1 MISHFQNFG
10 KKKHFFNFEKR
21 ESKREKDILL
31 FWFPC
36 LRIFPI
42 NQKNIVSEMTDFRDE
57 VESEFGLV
65 YKVAGPLVVA
75 KNMSGAE
82 MYELVKV
89 GPDRLVG
96 EVIKLEGETA
106 SIQTYEDTSGLTIGD
121 PVERT
126 HRPLSVLLGPGIM
139 NNIFDGIQRPLKA
152 IREKVGTVFLPRGV
166 EVNPLDV
173 KKKWPF
179 NMRQGLSVGDPV
191 SGGDVIGF
199 VFENAL
205 IAEHRVSFSFFILFL
220 QYFVPYLNVLFLPSL
235 DHDPTKYIRYHYTVE
250 LCW

>member
-1 MISHFQNFG
+1 MKPPG
-10 KKKHFFNFEKR
+10 P
-21 ESKREKDILL
+21 SKPFLIPDTL
-31 FWFPC
+31 P
-36 LRIFPI
+36 
-42 NQKNIVSEMTDFRDE
+42 QKIIMTDFRDE
-57 VESEFGLV
+57 VESEFGLI

-173 KKKWPF
+173 TKKWPF

-191 SGGDVIGF
+191 SGGDVLGF

-205 IAEHRVSFSFFILFL
+205 ISEHRVGFLFFVLVVVFFPPVFWGGEGFFYLLGSPSRCVPTLAQHLPNTDEFLF
-220 QYFVPYLNVLFLPSL
+220 FFLFFFLL
-235 DHDPTKYIRYHYTVE
+235 FYHLFIIT
-250 LCW
+250 

>member
-1 MISHFQNFG
+1 
-10 KKKHFFNFEKR
+10 
-21 ESKREKDILL
+21 
-31 FWFPC
+31 
-36 LRIFPI
+36 
-42 NQKNIVSEMTDFRDE
+42 MTDFRDE
-57 VESEFGLV
+57 VESEFGLI

-173 KKKWPF
+173 TKKWPF

-191 SGGDVIGF
+191 SGGDVLGF

-205 IAEHRVSFSFFILFL
+205 ISEHRVGFFFLCWLLCSSHLFFGGGRASFFIYWVRRHVVFQHLPNTCPTLMNFFSSFFSSFFFL
-220 QYFVPYLNVLFLPSL
+220 LSNAHTHTSTP
-235 DHDPTKYIRYHYTVE
+235 DHGTTQRCRYNYANE
-250 LCW
+250 LYG

>member
-1 MISHFQNFG
+1 M
-10 KKKHFFNFEKR
+10 
-21 ESKREKDILL
+21 DY
-31 FWFPC
+31 
-36 LRIFPI
+36 
-42 NQKNIVSEMTDFRDE
+42 RDQ
-57 VESEFGLV
+57 VESEFGLI

-166 EVNPLDV
+166 EVNPLDITR
-173 KKKWPF
+173 KWPF
-179 NMRQGLSVGDPV
+179 HMRPGLSIGDPV
-191 SGGDVIGF
+191 SGGDVLGF

-205 IAEHRVSFSFFILFL
+205 IAEHRVRRLLFF
-220 QYFVPYLNVLFLPSL
+220 YLC
-235 DHDPTKYIRYHYTVE
+235 VE
-250 LCW
+250 SKKWSND

>member
-1 MISHFQNFG
+1 
-10 KKKHFFNFEKR
+10 
-21 ESKREKDILL
+21 
-31 FWFPC
+31 
-36 LRIFPI
+36 
-42 NQKNIVSEMTDFRDE
+42 MTDFRDE

-205 IAEHRVSFSFFILFL
+205 IAEHRVSFSFF
-220 QYFVPYLNVLFLPSL
+220 YLIFTIFCSLPSCSL
-235 DHDPTKYIRYHYTVE
+235 SSLFRS
-250 LCW
+250 

>member
-1 MISHFQNFG
+1 MDYRDI
-10 KKKHFFNFEKR
+10 
-21 ESKREKDILL
+21 KD
-31 FWFPC
+31 
-36 LRIFPI
+36 
-42 NQKNIVSEMTDFRDE
+42 
-57 VESEFGLV
+57 SEFGLI

-173 KKKWPF
+173 TRKWPF
-179 NMRQGLSVGDPV
+179 NMRSGLSVGDPV

-199 VFENAL
+199 VFENTL
-205 IAEHRVSFSFFILFL
+205 IDEHRVSCLKKL
-220 QYFVPYLNVLFLPSL
+220 VANTMEK
-235 DHDPTKYIRYHYTVE
+235 DN
-250 LCW
+250 

>member
-1 MISHFQNFG
+1 
-10 KKKHFFNFEKR
+10 
-21 ESKREKDILL
+21 
-31 FWFPC
+31 
-36 LRIFPI
+36 
-42 NQKNIVSEMTDFRDE
+42 MTDFRDE
-57 VESEFGLV
+57 VESEFGLI

-173 KKKWPF
+173 TKKWPF

-191 SGGDVIGF
+191 SGGDVLGF

-205 IAEHRVSFSFFILFL
+205 ISEHRVGFLFFVLVVVFFPLFFGGEGFFLFIGFAVTLCSNTCPTLMNFFSSFFSSFFFL
-220 QYFVPYLNVLFLPSL
+220 LSSFFSQTHTHNTSTP
-235 DHDPTKYIRYHYTVE
+235 DHGTTQRCRYNYANE
-250 LCW
+250 LYG

>member
-1 MISHFQNFG
+1 MSAL
-10 KKKHFFNFEKR
+10 
-21 ESKREKDILL
+21 SASSASS
-31 FWFPC
+31 
-36 LRIFPI
+36 
-42 NQKNIVSEMTDFRDE
+42 VTDFRDE
-57 VESEFGLV
+57 VESECGLV

-152 IREKVGTVFLPRGV
+152 IREKVDTVFLPRGV

-173 KKKWPF
+173 TKKWPF

-191 SGGDVIGF
+191 SGGDVLGF

-205 IAEHRVSFSFFILFL
+205 IAEHRVCFYWCWFINS
-220 QYFVPYLNVLFLPSL
+220 P
-235 DHDPTKYIRYHYTVE
+235 E
-250 LCW
+250 

>member
-1 MISHFQNFG
+1 MSSDG
-10 KKKHFFNFEKR
+10 MKPPGP
-21 ESKREKDILL
+21 SKAIPDTLPQQI
-31 FWFPC
+31 
-36 LRIFPI
+36 I
-42 NQKNIVSEMTDFRDE
+42 MTDFRDE
-57 VESEFGLV
+57 VESEFGLI

-173 KKKWPF
+173 TKKWPF

-191 SGGDVIGF
+191 SGGDVLGF

-205 IAEHRVSFSFFILFL
+205 ISEHRVGFFF
-220 QYFVPYLNVLFLPSL
+220 
-235 DHDPTKYIRYHYTVE
+235 
-250 LCW
+250 LCWLLCSSHLFFWGGVRRGGRSVEEVR

>member
-1 MISHFQNFG
+1 M
-10 KKKHFFNFEKR
+10 
-21 ESKREKDILL
+21 DY
-31 FWFPC
+31 
-36 LRIFPI
+36 
-42 NQKNIVSEMTDFRDE
+42 RDQ
-57 VESEFGLV
+57 VESEFGLI

-173 KKKWPF
+173 TRKWPF
-179 NMRQGLSVGDPV
+179 NMRPGLSIGDPV
-191 SGGDVIGF
+191 SGGDVLGF
-199 VFENAL
+199 VYENAL
-205 IAEHRVSFSFFILFL
+205 IAEHRVRCFLIVFVCSFLFSLFSSRANFVSPHILVTFGYFFLFL
-220 QYFVPYLNVLFLPSL
+220 LTLFLPHNRSWF
-235 DHDPTKYIRYHYTVE
+235 HPTF
-250 LCW
+250 LGQLSA